1 MIVRKLQVLFFQ
13 NHFELT
19 ISVFV
24 SSRFGVYRFCS
35 MLPKS
40 EIQCPKC
47 TQPPSVMCFCWY
59 RSCLFAALLGFCC
72 LKPGQAQPLVP
83 PQTADLSKALKLMPL
98 EGLVNQDVLTVFQD
112 RKGFMWIGAINGLHR
127 FDGHRLLLYQHLPG
141 DSTTLP
147 NNAVNEILETR
158 DGTLWLG
165 TNNGLCRL
173 DRRTEH
179 FYTYPMAGPNENGL
193 QARVVIGLQ
202 EDSQGRL
209 WIATYGGGLEMLNV
223 QTGRFEHLTPKP
235 YRDGDYLGVSKI
247 CPDRKTP
254 DAFWINIYQDGEW
267 GFYRFDT
274 RSKTFSPFPAA
285 NPLRKFYLWA
295 ALEDRNGQLWLT
307 TRQGPKL
314 LDRETGVVSDALGG
328 RLSGSNTMEICEDRA
343 GLIWLGTSEEGLYA
357 HDPKTGSIAH
367 YSTQAPPPFALSDNT
382 INGLYQDRSGVI
394 WICTFSKGID
404 RLVPDLLKF
413 TSLRS
418 STGLAYD
425 GYTSDIWQDH
435 RGTIWL
441 ALESKGL
448 GILDRA
454 KKSIQVAPQTAPGM
468 EGWRATGV
476 MSCLEDS
483 HKYLWVGGNGSGLFR
498 LSPNRDSCVRFVN
511 NPADSTSL
519 SENHI
524 TAVLE
529 DKKGRM
535 WFANLFGVDRYD
547 QTQRRFIHYPS
558 IPTDAQAHYNPAV
571 VHLLEDQ
578 HGRIWASSEA
588 GLARLDEASATWQFI
603 IGALEPS
610 GKTRCGVVIG
620 IFETRDGTIWA
631 ETEKGLCR
639 LRFEDPANPTP
650 DRMVATFYT
659 ERDGLSHNAVVSILE
674 DDHGRLWC
682 GTKNGI
688 SVFLNPQHGPETQPV
703 FKIYRPENGLQSPE
717 FGRNAAFRNG
727 KGEFIFGGTTGVN
740 IFHPDSIPDNPH
752 LPPLEITSLT
762 TFDKN
767 HPELGAVSLPGAST
781 LDEVVLSYR
790 NNLFYI
796 QFAALDFRDPS
807 QHRYAY
813 RLEGFQNRWVYIGQ
827 QNEVTFT
834 NLDPGT
840 YLFQVKGTNNDGL
853 WSDTPRT
860 LRIVITPPWWKTW
873 WAYSLYLALA
883 LGGIYAFVRFR
894 VRFLQQRNRELEQ
907 AVQRAT
913 GQIRDQNRQLA
924 LQAESLR
931 ALDEVKSRFFANVSH
946 ELRTPLTLILGPL
959 SAVLN
964 RRNLPPDDAQLL
976 QIAQKS
982 GQGLVELVGE
992 ILDLGKLEAGRLT
1005 LHEAPVK
1012 LQTTFLR
1019 LVGNFDS
1026 YAQRLGVRYEGHC
1039 DILADVAAL
1048 LDRKKFETILNNLL
1062 SNAFKFT
1069 PAGGSIEAKLS
1080 QTAEGRLL
1088 LSVRDTGRGI
1098 HPDDLPHVFERY
1110 FQSKQHN
1117 APTEG
1122 GTGIGLALCSEYARL
1137 FEGRIWAESDWG
1149 KGSVFFFEIPYKPAA
1164 EVEQT
1169 ESAPRTEAA
1178 PTQPLSAPPL
1188 AKTSVPT
1195 ANPSLLM
1202 VEDNEH
1208 LQAFLINILSPH
1220 YAVTT
1225 ANNGAEA
1232 LAHLGNLSAQKL
1244 PDLILTDIMMPVMD
1258 GFQLLE
1264 ALKGDA
1270 RYRHL
1275 PVVVLTALADT
1286 QDRLRA
1292 LRIGVDDYLLKPF
1305 EEEPLLARLEGL
1317 LRNARNRF
1325 GTEPEEEAPEQTPE
1339 ATPPVRQF
1347 SADDLAWLE
1356 GLETLVLR
1364 ELPNFNLSADMLA
1377 DKLNISRPTFF
1388 RKVKHLTGLTVQ
1400 QYIAEAR
1407 YRTARA
1413 GLEHGRY
1420 TSVKSASLSVGLRDV
1435 EHFAAQFKERF
1446 GNPPSNY
1453 IKN

>member
-1 MIVRKLQVLFFQ
+1 MKYV
-13 NHFELT
+13 
-19 ISVFV
+19 
-24 SSRFGVYRFCS
+24 
-35 MLPKS
+35 S
-40 EIQCPKC
+40 EIYCHPVRAKIPKC
-47 TQPPSVMCFCWY
+47 TQPLSFMCFCWY
-59 RSCLFAALLGFCC
+59 RSCLFAALLWLCC
-72 LKPGQAQPLVP
+72 LGQGQAQSLVA

-98 EGLVNQDVLTVFQD
+98 EGLANQDVLTVFQD
-112 RKGFMWIGAINGLHR
+112 RKGFMWIGTINGLHR

-147 NNAVNEILETR
+147 NNTVNEILETR
-158 DGTLWLG
+158 DGTLWFG

-179 FYTYPMAGPNENGL
+179 FYTYPMAGPNKNGL
-193 QARVVIGLQ
+193 QAQVVIGLQ
-202 EDSQGRL
+202 ENSQGRL
-209 WIATYGGGLEMLNV
+209 WIATYGGGVEMLNV
-223 QTGRFEHLTPKP
+223 QTGHFEHFTPKP
-235 YRDGDYLGVSKI
+235 YHDGDYIGVSKI

-254 DAFWINIYQDGEW
+254 DAFWINIYQDGAW

-274 RSKTFSPFPAA
+274 NSKTFSPFPAA
-285 NPLRKFYLWA
+285 NPLRKFYMWA
-295 ALEDRNGQLWLT
+295 AMEDQHGRLWLT

-314 LDRETGVVSDALGG
+314 LDRETGAVSDALGG
-328 RLSGSNTMEICEDRA
+328 RLSGSNIMEICEDQA
-343 GLIWLGTSEEGLYA
+343 GRIWLGTSEEGLYV
-357 HDPKTGSIAH
+357 HDPTTGSIAH

-394 WICTFSKGID
+394 WVCTFSKGVD
-404 RLVPDLLKF
+404 RLAPDLHKF
-413 TSLRS
+413 TPFRS
-418 STGLAYD
+418 NTGLAYE

-435 RGTIWL
+435 RGTIWV

-448 GILDRA
+448 GTVDLE
-454 KKSIQVAPQTAPGM
+454 KKDIRVAPRTAPGM
-468 EGWRATGV
+468 EAWAETGIV
-476 MSCLEDS
+476 SCREDS
-483 HKYLWVGGNGSGLFR
+483 RKYLWVGGNGSGLFR

-511 NPADSTSL
+511 DPANSTSL

-524 TAVLE
+524 MAIEE

-535 WFANLFGVDRYD
+535 WFATLLGVDRYD
-547 QTQRRFIHYPS
+547 RAQQLFTHYPS
-558 IPTDAQAHYNPAV
+558 IPSEAQVNYNPAV

-578 HGRIWASSEA
+578 HGAIWACSEA
-588 GLARLDEASATWQFI
+588 GLARLDEASGTWQFI

-610 GKTRCGVVIG
+610 GKTRCGMILGV
-620 IFETRDGTIWA
+620 FQARDGTIWA

-639 LRFEDPANPTP
+639 LRFEDPARPTP
-650 DRMVATFYT
+650 DRMTATFYT
-659 ERDGLSHNAVVSILE
+659 ERDGLSHNAVMSILE

-688 SVFLNPQHGPETQPV
+688 SVLLNPQHGPETQPI

-717 FGRNAAFRNG
+717 FGRTAAFRNN
-727 KGEFIFGGTTGVN
+727 KGAFIFGGTTGVN
-740 IFHPDSIPDNPH
+740 LFHPDSIRDNPYP
-752 LPPLEITSLT
+752 PPLEITGLE
-762 TFDKN
+762 TFDKK
-767 HPELGAVSLPGAST
+767 HPELGPVSLPGVSMF
-781 LDEVVLSYR
+781 DEVVLSYR
-790 NNLFYI
+790 NNLFSI

-813 RLEGFQNRWVYIGQ
+813 RLEGFQNRWVYIGG

-840 YLFQVKGTNNDGL
+840 YIFQVKGTNNDGL

-860 LRIVITPPWWKTW
+860 LRIVITPPWWETW
-873 WAYSLYLALA
+873 WAYALYCALV
-883 LGGIYAFVRFR
+883 LGGIYGFVRFR
-894 VRFLQQRNRELEQ
+894 VRLLQRRNRELEQ
-907 AVQRAT
+907 AVQQAT

-931 ALDEVKSRFFANVSH
+931 ALDEIKSRFFANVSH

-964 RRNLPPDDAQLL
+964 RKNLPPDDAQLL

-1005 LHEAPVK
+1005 LNETPVK

-1026 YAQRLGVRYEGHC
+1026 YAQRLGVRYEGRC
-1039 DILADVAAL
+1039 DIPAEAMAS
-1048 LDRKKFETILNNLL
+1048 LDRKKFETVLNNLL

-1069 PAGGSIEAKLS
+1069 PAGGSIVAALS
-1080 QTAEGRLL
+1080 QTAAGHLL

-1110 FQSKQHN
+1110 FQSKQRN

-1137 FEGRIWAESDWG
+1137 FEGRIWAESEWG
-1149 KGSVFFFEIPYKPAA
+1149 KGSVFFFEIPYKPTT
-1164 EVEQT
+1164 EVEPT
-1169 ESAPRTEAA
+1169 EQITDTDATQSLPTLPLEKAA
-1178 PTQPLSAPPL
+1178 AASDKPTLM
-1188 AKTSVPT
+1188 
-1195 ANPSLLM
+1195 M

-1208 LQAFLINILSPH
+1208 LQAFLLNILSPH
-1220 YAVTT
+1220 YAVTI

-1232 LAHLGNLSAQKL
+1232 LAHLGNLSAQNL

-1292 LRIGVDDYLLKPF
+1292 LRIGVDDYLIKPF
-1305 EEEPLLARLEGL
+1305 EEEPLLVRLEGL

-1325 GTEPEEEAPEQTPE
+1325 RPEQAEDTATQAVEAPQ
-1339 ATPPVRQF
+1339 PVRQF
-1347 SADDLAWLE
+1347 STEDLAWLE

-1407 YRTARA
+1407 FRTARA
-1413 GLEHGRY
+1413 GLEQGRY
-1420 TSVKSASLSVGLRDV
+1420 TSVKTASLSVGLRDV

-1446 GNPPSNY
+1446 GVLPSY
-1453 IKN
+1453 YYK